1 MNQIEKLITIT
12 RNDIT
17 PGYQVVQTA
26 HAIADFAF
34 EHPTHF
40 KDWKQQ
46 SNSIICLS
54 VDNEDKLIKYY
65 DKLSKLT
72 PCSIF
77 FEPDVDQYTSI
88 CVCGTPEV
96 RKMLSHLPLSL
107 KNQKEVVN
115 D

>member
-1 MNQIEKLITIT
+1 MATKTTSTTGIGVRGGTLQLGGLATQ
-12 RNDIT
+12 
-17 PGYQVVQTA
+17 PVP
-26 HAIADFAF
+26 F

-72 PCSIF
+72 TCSIF

-107 KNQKEVVN
+107 KKEVVN